1 MLLTIDVGNTQ
12 TVLGVY
18 DGANLVQ
25 MWRMGTDPQA
35 TADEVAA
42 RLAGLVGIAG
52 IDPAAIDGVAAD
64 TVVPATKRLWKQVAR
79 GLFGTDAL
87 FADKDTAPDLLDVSA
102 YAQTLGSD
110 RIVDA
115 IAARALYGAPAIVLD
130 LGTATNI
137 EVIGPDG
144 RYRGGAIAP
153 GLQTSM
159 NALVSG
165 TAQLP
170 AIELVDPGS
179 AIGTDTVQAIQIGVV
194 YGEAARMDGLVAR
207 IERELGC
214 TATVVA
220 TGGFCHLIG
229 PLAERV
235 DEVNP
240 ELTLQGLR
248 IVYEHVR
255 GGRKA

>member
-87 FADKDTAPDLLDVSA
+87 FVDKDTAPDLLDVSA

-159 NALVSG
+159 NALVNG

-220 TGGFCHLIG
+220 TGGFCRLIG

>member
-1 MLLTIDVGNTQ
+1 M
-12 TVLGVY
+12 
-18 DGANLVQ
+18 
-25 MWRMGTDPQA
+25 
-35 TADEVAA
+35 
-42 RLAGLVGIAG
+42 
-52 IDPAAIDGVAAD
+52 
-64 TVVPATKRLWKQVAR
+64 AR
-79 GLFGTDAL
+79 GLFGVEAL
-87 FADKDTAPDLLDVSA
+87 FVDKDTAPDLLDVTA
-102 YAQTLGSD
+102 YAQTLGTD

-115 IAARALYGAPAIVLD
+115 IAARALYGAPTIVLD

-144 RYRGGAIAP
+144 RYKGGAIAP

-170 AIELVDPGS
+170 AIELVDPGT

-194 YGEAARMDGLVAR
+194 YGEAARMDGLVRR

-214 TATVVA
+214 AATVVA
-220 TGGFCHLIG
+220 TGGFCRLIG
-229 PLAERV
+229 PLAETV

-248 IVYEHVR
+248 IVYEHVHGR
-255 GGRKA
+255 GQA